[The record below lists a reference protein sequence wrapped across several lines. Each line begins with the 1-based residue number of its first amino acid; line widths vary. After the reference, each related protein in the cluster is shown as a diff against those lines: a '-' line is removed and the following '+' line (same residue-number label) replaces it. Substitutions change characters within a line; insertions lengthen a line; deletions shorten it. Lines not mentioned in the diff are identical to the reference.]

1 MHQPHHD
8 HDFQLEE
15 WDSAKGAKTVRIGT
29 ALYPGAAVSMFN
41 HSCAPNAVT
50 VNVGGA
56 GAIVVATRNIP
67 KSAEICVSY
76 SVSFQACHYRVTILD
91 GKNLSLTYF

>member
-1 MHQPHHD
+1 
-8 HDFQLEE
+8 
-15 WDSAKGAKTVRIGT
+15 
-29 ALYPGAAVSMFN
+29 MFN

-67 KSAEICVSY
+67 KSAEVCVSY
-76 SVSFQACHYRVTILD
+76 SVSFQACRYITFKYIVNIPM
-91 GKNLSLTYF
+91 

>member
-1 MHQPHHD
+1 
-8 HDFQLEE
+8 
-15 WDSAKGAKTVRIGT
+15 
-29 ALYPGAAVSMFN
+29 MFN

-56 GAIVVATRNIP
+56 GVIVVATRNIP

-76 SVSFQACHYRVTILD
+76 SVSFQAGHLATY
-91 GKNLSLTYF
+91 NLGRQVEKKVL

>member
-1 MHQPHHD
+1 M
-8 HDFQLEE
+8 
-15 WDSAKGAKTVRIGT
+15 RIGT

-76 SVSFQACHYRVTILD
+76 SVSFQASHSRFVKARAWSFD
-91 GKNLSLTYF
+91 DE